1 MRPFAFAFWSHSG
14 TISSRNL
21 GSHIQTDIL
30 LRLFFRCDIR
40 KRNITSISVRSIWRG
55 HFQLD
60 KRDQFRLDSG
70 DQFDLDRRGQMVP
83 DFPFCPC
90 LWFMSNKNSVNS
102 LKEEFFIGNV
112 SPKSI
117 LIQFL
122 VKGFYLPIL
131 LLYFLQPHFLCY
143 ICIRKNNRND
153 DKLCSYRLWNS
164 QRQTYQRM
172 QCWGCHRKGRKNNE

>member
-1 MRPFAFAFWSHSG
+1 
-14 TISSRNL
+14 
-21 GSHIQTDIL
+21 
-30 LRLFFRCDIR
+30 
-40 KRNITSISVRSIWRG
+40 
-55 HFQLD
+55 
-60 KRDQFRLDSG
+60 
-70 DQFDLDRRGQMVP
+70 MVP

-131 LLYFLQPHFLCY
+131 LLYFLQPHFY
-143 ICIRKNNRND
+143 AIFVSEK
-153 DKLCSYRLWNS
+153 
-164 QRQTYQRM
+164 
-172 QCWGCHRKGRKNNE
+172 